1 MAHSEEV
8 AGDKTGSL
16 GQGTEK
22 EPGTGR
28 QVAEWQPS
36 IHQPVKEWR
45 GTSQATGTAWLS
57 GEEESKLETGTVKG
71 KGLGPAQHQG
81 TMLTGHLGRNT
92 VQFKGHL
99 SICIEYFTF
108 YADLTLLFFH
118 NFPPLMP
125 SVVRSCHASHNY
137 VSKSVLAYGL
147 L

>member
-81 TMLTGHLGRNT
+81 TMLTGQRPGNLQHHMRSLCR
-92 VQFKGHL
+92 
-99 SICIEYFTF
+99 
-108 YADLTLLFFH
+108 
-118 NFPPLMP
+118 LMDR
-125 SVVRSCHASHNY
+125 RSPYDSWNRLITR
-137 VSKSVLAYGL
+137 SVLTFHAMTVPSRL
-147 L
+147 QE